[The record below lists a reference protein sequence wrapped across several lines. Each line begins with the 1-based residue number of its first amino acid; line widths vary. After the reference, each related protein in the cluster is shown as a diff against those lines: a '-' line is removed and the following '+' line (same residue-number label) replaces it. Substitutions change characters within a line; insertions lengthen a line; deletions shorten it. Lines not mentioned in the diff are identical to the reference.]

1 MLENEKLAN
10 LLVKFEEKIDC
21 FIKDSNI
28 SNDIAKEVKELI
40 HNKLT
45 ILDKRK

>member
-1 MLENEKLAN
+1 MLENHKLAH
-10 LLVKFEEKIDC
+10 LLVKFEDTIDC

-28 SNDIAKEVKELI
+28 NSDIAKGVKDLI
-40 HNKLT
+40 QEKLN